1 MTIRTLGRVCF
12 LLVLAGAAAI
22 LIVSAPD
29 LTSLLSMR
37 LGLNGLALDFFT
49 HDLYRRIMVILV
61 IGLPFLLFVAIAIL
75 PRWTPRLTKIP
86 NSSYWLSPE
95 RRTESLAYL
104 ERQGVVLGAI
114 VISFL
119 CAFHWLLIDTGFV
132 VPGRLIRAPF
142 AVLLVFLL
150 AALLVWTLSIQ
161 RRFRRLA

>member
-22 LIVSAPD
+22 LVVSAPD
-29 LTSLLSMR
+29 LTSLLSVH

-61 IGLPFLLFVAIAIL
+61 IGLPFLLFAAIAIL
-75 PRWTPRLTKIP
+75 PRLTPRLTKIP

-95 RRTESLAYL
+95 RRAESLAYL

-114 VISFL
+114 VIGFL
-119 CAFHWLLIDTGFV
+119 CAFHWLLVDANFA
-132 VPGRLIRAPF
+132 VPGRLVRAPF

-161 RRFRRLA
+161 RRFRRLV